1 MKSFLSEGKIPEDVE
16 AMALVNLGSLSCKS
30 MFYPKP
36 PPSFQLSN
44 VENKIEKVHFSS
56 FICHQVKMH
65 VCGGMKSIELTEL
78 RNACGSLG
86 DYEQQRSVTERG
98 LKMQEQIY
106 GVLSAWLRCFRCFLL
121 SNLSCSYGMFCLK
134 HLEPG

>member
-1 MKSFLSEGKIPEDVE
+1 
-16 AMALVNLGSLSCKS
+16 
-30 MFYPKP
+30 MFYPKT

-78 RNACGSLG
+78 RNAYGSLG

-121 SNLSCSYGMFCLK
+121 SNLSCGYGMFCLK